1 MIPKSGNQHF
11 DTSCHERTDLPLS
24 GPLRMNFNTENE
36 RVAVALSETPHLWG
50 LAVAQAWRRF
60 SRRLRMGPLF
70 RWRFTGFTPERILI
84 APPDLRVADP
94 QLAQEF
100 YHGRFALAGRL
111 VETGGMS
118 PFAVEPPTPEWE
130 AALQG
135 FGWLRHLKSAN
146 SELATANARALVDD
160 WMRLYGKRIGGL
172 AWSPEVTAQRIIA
185 WLQHSNLILSGAELP
200 AYRKFMRSLAMQ
212 VRYLRTVASAMD
224 DGEER
229 LRARIALAFAALAL
243 PVSPPTARAARRN
256 LEYELKRQILPDG
269 GHISRNPVTILELL
283 ADLLPLRQTYAN
295 GTESPPKALIEA
307 VERMLPALRFFRH
320 QDGSL
325 ALSERIISVLRHDE
339 TAGSPLTHA
348 PYSGYERLSMG
359 ATTIIA
365 DTGLP
370 PPVTASRDAHAGCLA
385 FEMSSGRQRYIVN
398 SGVDRYG
405 PPEFRPLGRS
415 TAAHSTATINDT
427 SSCRFSLNAGLS
439 NMIGTPIIAGP
450 TKVQRDRVED
460 LGRQGFVASHD
471 GYARL
476 FGIYHERRVVLSH
489 NGSVIQGA
497 DRFYRGDAKA
507 LKANGRDNVAVRF
520 HIHPSVDIS
529 FDENGLIILSA
540 PHDDTWAFSC
550 FEVAPQ
556 LEDSI
561 FFAGFRGPVT
571 SKQIV
576 LSFPA
581 SELPEVNWQFS
592 RVAIGSYA

>member
-1 MIPKSGNQHF
+1 
-11 DTSCHERTDLPLS
+11 
-24 GPLRMNFNTENE
+24 MNLNTENE

-50 LAVAQAWRRF
+50 LAVAQAWRKF
-60 SRRLRMGPLF
+60 SRRLRMGPLY

-160 WMRLYGKRIGGL
+160 WMRFYGKRIGGL

-295 GTESPPKALIEA
+295 GTEAPPKALIEA

-325 ALSERIISVLRHDE
+325 ALFNGVGPTLSERIISVLRHDE

-398 SGVDRYG
+398 SGIDRYG

-427 SSCRFSLNAGLS
+427 SSCRFSNNTGLS
-439 NMIGTPIIAGP
+439 SMIGTPIVAGP
-450 TKVQRDRVED
+450 TRVQRDRVED
-460 LGRQGFVASHD
+460 QGRQGFVANHD
-471 GYARL
+471 GYVRL
-476 FGIYHERRVVLSH
+476 FGIFHERRVVLSH

-520 HIHPSVDIS
+520 HIHPSVEIS
-529 FDENGLIILSA
+529 FDENGLINLSA

-581 SELPEVNWQFS
+581 HELPEVNWQFS
-592 RVAIGSYA
+592 RVAIGSYT

>member
-1 MIPKSGNQHF
+1 M
-11 DTSCHERTDLPLS
+11 
-24 GPLRMNFNTENE
+24 
-36 RVAVALSETPHLWG
+36 AVALSETPHLWG

-130 AALQG
+130 AALQS
-135 FGWLRHLKSAN
+135 FSWLRHLKSAN

-325 ALSERIISVLRHDE
+325 ALFNGVGPTLSERIISVLRHDE

-359 ATTIIA
+359 LTTIIA

-398 SGVDRYG
+398 SGVDRFG

-415 TAAHSTATINDT
+415 TAAHSTVTINDT
-427 SSCRFSLNAGLS
+427 SSCRFSKNAGLS

-450 TKVQRDRVED
+450 TRVQRDRIED
-460 LGRQGFVASHD
+460 GGRQGFVANHD
-471 GYARL
+471 GYVRL

-489 NGSVIQGA
+489 QGSVIQGA

-507 LKANGRDNVAVRF
+507 LKANGRDNIAVRF
-520 HIHPSVDIS
+520 HIHPSVEIS
-529 FDENGLIILSA
+529 LDENGLINLSA

-556 LEDSI
+556 IEDSI

-576 LSFPA
+576 LAFPA

-592 RVAIGSYA
+592 RVAIGSYT

>member
-1 MIPKSGNQHF
+1 
-11 DTSCHERTDLPLS
+11 
-24 GPLRMNFNTENE
+24 MNFNTEND

-50 LAVAQAWRRF
+50 LAIAQAWRRF
-60 SRRLRMGPLF
+60 SRRLRMGPLY

-111 VETGGMS
+111 VETGGLS

-130 AALQG
+130 AALHS
-135 FGWLRHLKSAN
+135 FSWLRHLKSAN
-146 SELATANARALVDD
+146 SELATANARALLDD

-269 GHISRNPVTILELL
+269 GHVSRNPVTILELL

-295 GTESPPKALIEA
+295 GMEAPPKALIEA

-325 ALSERIISVLRHDE
+325 ALFNGVGPTMSERIISVLRHDE

-359 ATTIIA
+359 STTIIA

-370 PPVTASRDAHAGCLA
+370 PPVTSSRDAHAGCLA

-398 SGVDRYG
+398 SGVDRFG

-427 SSCRFSLNAGLS
+427 SSCRFSSNAGLS

-460 LGRQGFVASHD
+460 MGRQGFVASHD
-471 GYARL
+471 GYVRL
-476 FGIYHERRVVLSH
+476 FGIFHERRVVLSH

-507 LKANGRDNVAVRF
+507 LKANGRDNIAMRF

-581 SELPEVNWQFS
+581 SDLPEVNWQFS
-592 RVAIGSYA
+592 RIAIGSYA

>member
-1 MIPKSGNQHF
+1 
-11 DTSCHERTDLPLS
+11 
-24 GPLRMNFNTENE
+24 
-36 RVAVALSETPHLWG
+36 
-50 LAVAQAWRRF
+50 
-60 SRRLRMGPLF
+60 
-70 RWRFTGFTPERILI
+70 
-84 APPDLRVADP
+84 
-94 QLAQEF
+94 
-100 YHGRFALAGRL
+100 
-111 VETGGMS
+111 
-118 PFAVEPPTPEWE
+118 
-130 AALQG
+130 
-135 FGWLRHLKSAN
+135 
-146 SELATANARALVDD
+146 
-160 WMRLYGKRIGGL
+160 
-172 AWSPEVTAQRIIA
+172 
-185 WLQHSNLILSGAELP
+185 
-200 AYRKFMRSLAMQ
+200 MQ

-325 ALSERIISVLRHDE
+325 ALFNGVGPTLSERIISVLRHDE

>member
-1 MIPKSGNQHF
+1 MA
-11 DTSCHERTDLPLS
+11 DE
-24 GPLRMNFNTENE
+24 TENK

-50 LAVAQAWRRF
+50 LAVAQAWRRL
-60 SRRLRMGPLF
+60 SRRLRMGPLY

-84 APPDLRVADP
+84 TPPDLRVADP

-111 VETGGMS
+111 VETGGRS

-130 AALQG
+130 KALHG

-146 SELATANARALVDD
+146 TELATANARVLVDD
-160 WMRLYGKRIGGL
+160 WMRLYGKRIGGI
-172 AWSPEVTAQRIIA
+172 AWTPEVTAQRIIA
-185 WLQHSNLILSGAELP
+185 WLQHSDLILTDTELS

-212 VRYLRTVASAMD
+212 VRYLRTIASAMD

-269 GHISRNPVTILELL
+269 GHISRNPATILELL
-283 ADLLPLRQTYAN
+283 ADLLPLRQTYAS

-320 QDGSL
+320 QDGNL
-325 ALSERIISVLRHDE
+325 ALFNGVGPTMPERIISVLRHDE
-339 TAGSPLTHA
+339 TGGKPLTYA

-370 PPVTASRDAHAGCLA
+370 PPVTASRDAHSGCLS

-398 SGVDRYG
+398 SGIDRFG
-405 PPEFRPLGRS
+405 PTEFRPLGRS

-427 SSCRFSLNAGLS
+427 SSCRFSHSKGLS
-439 NMIGTPIIAGP
+439 SMIGTPIIAGP
-450 TKVQRDRVED
+450 TNVQRNRVED
-460 LGRQGFVASHD
+460 TGRQGFVASHD
-471 GYARL
+471 GYVRL
-476 FGIYHERRVVLSH
+476 FGIYHERRIVLSH
-489 NGSVIQGA
+489 NGSVIQGM
-497 DRFYRGDAKA
+497 DHFYRGDSKP
-507 LKANGRDNVAVRF
+507 LKANGRDNIAVRF

-529 FDENGLIILSA
+529 LDENGLIILSA
-540 PHDDTWAFSC
+540 DQDDTWAFSC
-550 FEVAPQ
+550 FEIAPQ

-592 RVAIGSYA
+592 RIAIGSYT

>member
-1 MIPKSGNQHF
+1 MAI
-11 DTSCHERTDLPLS
+11 
-24 GPLRMNFNTENE
+24 
-36 RVAVALSETPHLWG
+36 ALSETPHLWG
-50 LAVAQAWRRF
+50 LAIAQAWRRF
-60 SRRLRMGPLF
+60 SRRLRMGPLY

-111 VETGGMS
+111 VETGGLS
-118 PFAVEPPTPEWE
+118 PFAVIPPTPEWE
-130 AALQG
+130 AALHG
-135 FGWLRHLKSAN
+135 FGWLRHLKSAD

-160 WMRLYGKRIGGL
+160 WLQLFSKRLEGL

-185 WLQHSNLILSGAELP
+185 WLQHSNLILLGADLQT
-200 AYRKFMRSLAMQ
+200 YRKFMRSLAMQ
-212 VRYLRTVASAMD
+212 VRYLRTVASGMD

-229 LRARIALAFAALAL
+229 LRARIALAYAALAL
-243 PVSPPTARAARRN
+243 PVSPPTARAAHRN

-269 GHISRNPVTILELL
+269 GHISRNPVAILELL

-320 QDGSL
+320 QDGNL
-325 ALSERIISVLRHDE
+325 ALFNGVGPTMSERIISVLRHDE
-339 TAGSPLTHA
+339 IGGAPLTHA

-359 ATTIIA
+359 GTTIIA

-370 PPVTASRDAHAGCLA
+370 PPVTVSRDAHAGCLA

-398 SGVDRYG
+398 SGIDRFG

-450 TKVQRDRVED
+450 SRVQRDRIED
-460 LGRQGFVASHD
+460 TDRQGFVASHD

-476 FGIYHERRVVLSH
+476 FGIYHERRLILSH
-489 NGSVIQGA
+489 NGSVIHGA
-497 DRFYRGDAKA
+497 DRFSRGDGMP
-507 LKANGRDNVAVRF
+507 LKANGRNNITVRF
-520 HIHPSVDIS
+520 HLHPSVETS
-529 FDENGLIILSA
+529 FDENGLIVLSA
-540 PHDDTWAFSC
+540 DRDDTWVFSC

-571 SKQIV
+571 STQIV

-581 SELPEVNWQFS
+581 SDFPEVNWQFS
-592 RVAIGSYA
+592 RVALGDYL

>member
-1 MIPKSGNQHF
+1 MA
-11 DTSCHERTDLPLS
+11 DE
-24 GPLRMNFNTENE
+24 TENK

-50 LAVAQAWRRF
+50 LAVAQAWRRL
-60 SRRLRMGPLF
+60 SRRLRMGPLY

-84 APPDLRVADP
+84 TPPDLRVADP

-111 VETGGMS
+111 VETGGHS

-130 AALQG
+130 KALHG

-146 SELATANARALVDD
+146 TELATANARVLVDD
-160 WMRLYGKRIGGL
+160 WMRLYGKRIGGI
-172 AWSPEVTAQRIIA
+172 AWTPEVTAQRIIA
-185 WLQHSNLILSGAELP
+185 WLQHSDLILTDTELS

-212 VRYLRTVASAMD
+212 VRYLRTIASAMD

-269 GHISRNPVTILELL
+269 GHISRNPATILELL
-283 ADLLPLRQTYAN
+283 ADLLPLRQTYAS

-320 QDGSL
+320 QDGNL
-325 ALSERIISVLRHDE
+325 ALFNGVGPTMPERIISVLRHDE
-339 TAGSPLTHA
+339 TGGKPLTYA

-370 PPVTASRDAHAGCLA
+370 PPVTASRDAHSGCLS

-398 SGVDRYG
+398 SGIDRFG
-405 PPEFRPLGRS
+405 PTEFRPLGRS

-427 SSCRFSLNAGLS
+427 SSCRFSHSKGLS
-439 NMIGTPIIAGP
+439 SMIGTPIIAGP
-450 TKVQRDRVED
+450 TNVQRNRVED
-460 LGRQGFVASHD
+460 TGRQGFVASHD
-471 GYARL
+471 GYVRL
-476 FGIYHERRVVLSH
+476 FGIYHERRIVLSH
-489 NGSVIQGA
+489 NGSVIQGM
-497 DRFYRGDAKA
+497 DHFYRGDSKP
-507 LKANGRDNVAVRF
+507 LKANGRDNIAVRF

-529 FDENGLIILSA
+529 LDENGLIILSA
-540 PHDDTWAFSC
+540 DQDDTWAFSC
-550 FEVAPQ
+550 FEIAPQ

-592 RVAIGSYA
+592 RIAIGSYT

>member
-1 MIPKSGNQHF
+1 
-11 DTSCHERTDLPLS
+11 
-24 GPLRMNFNTENE
+24 MNFNTENE

-50 LAVAQAWRRF
+50 LAIAQAWRRF
-60 SRRLRMGPLF
+60 SRRLRMGPLY

-130 AALQG
+130 AALQS
-135 FGWLRHLKSAN
+135 FSWLRHLKSAN

-160 WMRLYGKRIGGL
+160 WMRLYGKRISGL

-325 ALSERIISVLRHDE
+325 ALFNGVGPTLSERIISVLRHDE
-339 TAGSPLTHA
+339 TAGAPLTHA

-385 FEMSSGRQRYIVN
+385 FEMSSGRRRYIVN
-398 SGVDRYG
+398 SGVDRFG
-405 PPEFRPLGRS
+405 PSEFRPLGRS
-415 TAAHSTATINDT
+415 TAAHSTVTINDT
-427 SSCRFSLNAGLS
+427 SSCRFSKSSGLS

-450 TKVQRDRVED
+450 TRVQRDRIED
-460 LGRQGFVASHD
+460 TGRQGFVANHD
-471 GYARL
+471 GYVRL
-476 FGIYHERRVVLSH
+476 FGIFHERRVVLSH
-489 NGSVIQGA
+489 QGSVIQGA

-507 LKANGRDNVAVRF
+507 LKANGRDNIAVRF

-529 FDENGLIILSA
+529 LDENGLISLSA
-540 PHDDTWAFSC
+540 PHDDTWTFSC

-581 SELPEVNWQFS
+581 SDLPEVNWQFS

>member
-1 MIPKSGNQHF
+1 M
-11 DTSCHERTDLPLS
+11 
-24 GPLRMNFNTENE
+24 RMF
-36 RVAVALSETPHLWG
+36 
-50 LAVAQAWRRF
+50 
-60 SRRLRMGPLF
+60 
-70 RWRFTGFTPERILI
+70 
-84 APPDLRVADP
+84 
-94 QLAQEF
+94 
-100 YHGRFALAGRL
+100 
-111 VETGGMS
+111 
-118 PFAVEPPTPEWE
+118 
-130 AALQG
+130 
-135 FGWLRHLKSAN
+135 
-146 SELATANARALVDD
+146 
-160 WMRLYGKRIGGL
+160 GKRIGGL
-172 AWSPEVTAQRIIA
+172 AWAPEVTAQRIIA
-185 WLQHSNLILSGAELP
+185 WLQHSNLILSGAEMP

-212 VRYLRTVASAMD
+212 VRYLRTVAGAMD

-269 GHISRNPVTILELL
+269 GHISRNPVTVLELL

-325 ALSERIISVLRHDE
+325 ALFNGVGPTMPERIISVLRHDE

-359 ATTIIA
+359 STTIIA

-398 SGVDRYG
+398 SGIDRFG

-450 TKVQRDRVED
+450 TRVQRDRIEEM
-460 LGRQGFVASHD
+460 GRQGFVASHD

-476 FGIYHERRVVLSH
+476 FGIYHERRLVLSH

-497 DRFYRGDAKA
+497 DRFYRGDGRP
-507 LKANGRDNVAVRF
+507 LKSNGRDNIAVRF
-520 HIHPSVDIS
+520 HLHPTVDIS
-529 FDENGLIILSA
+529 YDENGLIVLSA
-540 PHDDTWAFSC
+540 DRDDTWVFSC

-556 LEDSI
+556 LEDTI

-581 SELPEVNWQFS
+581 SELPEINWQFS
-592 RVAIGSYA
+592 RVALGSYV

>member
-1 MIPKSGNQHF
+1 MAI
-11 DTSCHERTDLPLS
+11 
-24 GPLRMNFNTENE
+24 
-36 RVAVALSETPHLWG
+36 ALSETPHLWG
-50 LAVAQAWRRF
+50 LALAQAWRRF
-60 SRRLRMGPLF
+60 SRRLRMGPLY
-70 RWRFTGFTPERILI
+70 RWRFTGFTPDRILI

-111 VETGGMS
+111 VETGGLS
-118 PFAVEPPTPEWE
+118 PFAVIAPTPEWD
-130 AALQG
+130 AALHG
-135 FGWLRHLKSAN
+135 FGWLRHLKSAQ

-160 WMRLYGKRIGGL
+160 WLQMFGKRIDGL
-172 AWSPEVTAQRIIA
+172 AWAPEVTAQRIIA
-185 WLQHSNLILSGAELP
+185 WLQHSNLILLGADLP
-200 AYRKFMRSLAMQ
+200 TYRKFMRSLAMQ

-229 LRARIALAFAALAL
+229 LRTRIALAYAALAL

-269 GHISRNPVTILELL
+269 GHISRNPATLLELL

-320 QDGSL
+320 QDGNL
-325 ALSERIISVLRHDE
+325 ALFNGVGPTMSERIISVLRHDE
-339 TAGSPLTHA
+339 IGGSPLTHA

-359 ATTIIA
+359 STTIIA

-370 PPVTASRDAHAGCLA
+370 PPVTASRDAHAGCLS

-398 SGVDRYG
+398 SGIDRFG

-427 SSCRFSLNAGLS
+427 SSCRFSRNAGLS
-439 NMIGTPIIAGP
+439 SMIGTPIIAGP
-450 TKVQRDRVED
+450 SRVDRDRIDEID
-460 LGRQGFVASHD
+460 RQGFVASHD

-476 FGIYHERRVVLSH
+476 FGIYHERRLVLSH
-489 NGSVIQGA
+489 NGSVIHGA
-497 DRFYRGDAKA
+497 DRFYRGDGMP
-507 LKANGRDNVAVRF
+507 LKANGRDNIAVRF
-520 HIHPSVDIS
+520 HLHPSIDIS
-529 FDENGLIILSA
+529 FDENGLIVLSA
-540 PHDDTWAFSC
+540 DRNDTWVFSC

-561 FFAGFRGPVT
+561 FFAGFRGPV
-571 SKQIV
+571 SSRQIV

-581 SELPEVNWQFS
+581 SQLPEINWQFS
-592 RVAIGSYA
+592 RTELGSYV

>member
-1 MIPKSGNQHF
+1 
-11 DTSCHERTDLPLS
+11 
-24 GPLRMNFNTENE
+24 MNFNTEND

-50 LAVAQAWRRF
+50 LAIAQAWRRF
-60 SRRLRMGPLF
+60 SRRLRMGPLY

-111 VETGGMS
+111 VETGGLS

-130 AALQG
+130 AALHS
-135 FGWLRHLKSAN
+135 FSWLRHLKSAN
-146 SELATANARALVDD
+146 SELATANARALLDD

-269 GHISRNPVTILELL
+269 GHVSRNPVTILELL

-295 GTESPPKALIEA
+295 GMEAPPKALIEA

-325 ALSERIISVLRHDE
+325 AMFNGVGPTMSERIISVLRHDE

-359 ATTIIA
+359 STTIIA

-370 PPVTASRDAHAGCLA
+370 PPVTSSRDAHAGCLA

-398 SGVDRYG
+398 SGVDRFG

-427 SSCRFSLNAGLS
+427 SSCRFSSNAGLS

-460 LGRQGFVASHD
+460 MGRQGFVASHD
-471 GYARL
+471 GYVRL
-476 FGIYHERRVVLSH
+476 FGIFHERRVVLSH

-507 LKANGRDNVAVRF
+507 LKANGRNNIAMRF

-581 SELPEVNWQFS
+581 SDLPEVNWQFS
-592 RVAIGSYA
+592 RIAIGSYA

>member
-1 MIPKSGNQHF
+1 MADK
-11 DTSCHERTDLPLS
+11 
-24 GPLRMNFNTENE
+24 TENE

-50 LAVAQAWRRF
+50 LAVAQAWRRL
-60 SRRLRMGPLF
+60 SRRLRMGPLY

-84 APPDLRVADP
+84 TPPDLRVADP

-111 VETGGMS
+111 VETGGHS

-130 AALQG
+130 KALHG

-146 SELATANARALVDD
+146 TELATANARVLVDD
-160 WMRLYGKRIGGL
+160 WMRLYGKRIGGI
-172 AWSPEVTAQRIIA
+172 AWTPEVTAQRIIA
-185 WLQHSNLILSGAELP
+185 WLQHSDLILTDTELS

-212 VRYLRTVASAMD
+212 VRYLRTIASAMD

-256 LEYELKRQILPDG
+256 LEYELRRQILPDG
-269 GHISRNPVTILELL
+269 GHISRNPATVLELL
-283 ADLLPLRQTYAN
+283 ADLLPLRQTYAS

-320 QDGSL
+320 QDGNL
-325 ALSERIISVLRHDE
+325 ALFNGVGPTMPERIISVLRHDE
-339 TAGSPLTHA
+339 TGGKPLTYA

-370 PPVTASRDAHAGCLA
+370 PPVTASRDAHSGCLA

-398 SGVDRYG
+398 SGIDRFG
-405 PPEFRPLGRS
+405 PAEFRPLGRS

-427 SSCRFSLNAGLS
+427 SSCRFSRSGGLS
-439 NMIGTPIIAGP
+439 SMIGTPIIAGP
-450 TKVQRDRVED
+450 TNVQRNRVED
-460 LGRQGFVASHD
+460 TGRQGFVASHD
-471 GYARL
+471 GYVRI
-476 FGIYHERRVVLSH
+476 FGIYHERRMVLSH
-489 NGSVIQGA
+489 NGSVIQGM
-497 DRFYRGDAKA
+497 DRFYRGDSKP
-507 LKANGRDNVAVRF
+507 LKANGRDNIAVRF
-520 HIHPSVDIS
+520 HIHPSVNIS
-529 FDENGLIILSA
+529 LDENGLIILSA
-540 PHDDTWAFSC
+540 DQDDTWAFSC
-550 FEVAPQ
+550 FEIAPQ

-592 RVAIGSYA
+592 RIEIGSYT

>member
-1 MIPKSGNQHF
+1 
-11 DTSCHERTDLPLS
+11 
-24 GPLRMNFNTENE
+24 MNFNTENE

-50 LAVAQAWRRF
+50 LAIAQAWRRF
-60 SRRLRMGPLF
+60 SRRLRMGPLY

-111 VETGGMS
+111 VETGGLS

-130 AALQG
+130 AALHS
-135 FGWLRHLKSAN
+135 FSWLRHLKSAN
-146 SELATANARALVDD
+146 SELATANARALLDD

-269 GHISRNPVTILELL
+269 GHVSRSPVTILELL

-325 ALSERIISVLRHDE
+325 ALFNGVGPTMSERIISVLRHDE

-370 PPVTASRDAHAGCLA
+370 PPVTSSRDAHAGCLA

-398 SGVDRYG
+398 SGVDRFG

-460 LGRQGFVASHD
+460 MGRQGFVASHD
-471 GYARL
+471 GYVRL
-476 FGIYHERRVVLSH
+476 FGIFHERRVVLSH

-497 DRFYRGDAKA
+497 DRFYRGDARA
-507 LKANGRDNVAVRF
+507 LKANGRDNIAVRF

-529 FDENGLIILSA
+529 LDENGLIILSA

-581 SELPEVNWQFS
+581 SDLPEVNWQFS
-592 RVAIGSYA
+592 RIAIGSYA

>member
-1 MIPKSGNQHF
+1 
-11 DTSCHERTDLPLS
+11 LAL
-24 GPLRMNFNTENE
+24 
-36 RVAVALSETPHLWG
+36 ALSETPHLWG

-70 RWRFTGFTPERILI
+70 RWRFTGFTPDRILI
-84 APPDLRVADP
+84 LPPDLRVADP

-111 VETGGMS
+111 VDTGGLS
-118 PFAVEPPTPEWE
+118 PFAIEPPTPEWE
-130 AALQG
+130 TALHG
-135 FGWLRHLKSAN
+135 FGWLRHLKAAQ

-160 WMRLYGKRIGGL
+160 WIRMFGKRIGGL
-172 AWSPEVTAQRIIA
+172 AWAPEVTAQRIIA
-185 WLQHSNLILSGAELP
+185 WLQHSDLILSGTELP
-200 AYRKFMRSLAMQ
+200 AYRKFMRSLAVQ
-212 VRYLRTVASAMD
+212 VRYLRTAASAMD
-224 DGEER
+224 DGDER

-295 GTESPPKALIEA
+295 GMEAPPKALIEA

-325 ALSERIISVLRHDE
+325 ALFNGVGPTMPERIVAVLRHDE
-339 TAGSPLTHA
+339 TDGQPLAHA

-398 SGVDRYG
+398 SGIDRYG
-405 PPEFRPLGRS
+405 PPEFRPLARS
-415 TAAHSTATINDT
+415 TAAHSTATVNDT
-427 SSCRFSLNAGLS
+427 SSCRFSLNSGLS
-439 NMIGTPIIAGP
+439 SMIGTPIIAGP
-450 TKVQRDRVED
+450 THVQRDRVTD
-460 LGRQGFVASHD
+460 IGRQGFVASHD
-471 GYARL
+471 GYVRL
-476 FGIYHERRVVLSH
+476 YGIYHERRMVLSH

-497 DRFYRGDAKA
+497 DRFYRGDAKP
-507 LKANGRDNVAVRF
+507 LKANGRDQIAIRF
-520 HIHPSVDIS
+520 HLHPAVDVS
-529 FDENGLIILSA
+529 FDENGLIVLSA
-540 PHDDTWAFSC
+540 DRDDTWAFSC

-576 LSFPA
+576 LAFPA

-592 RVAIGSYA
+592 RVALGSYV

>member
-1 MIPKSGNQHF
+1 MFLGKAATAPEEMADK
-11 DTSCHERTDLPLS
+11 
-24 GPLRMNFNTENE
+24 TENK

-50 LAVAQAWRRF
+50 LAVAQAWRRL
-60 SRRLRMGPLF
+60 SRRLRMGPLY

-84 APPDLRVADP
+84 TPPDLRVADP

-111 VETGGMS
+111 VETGGHS

-130 AALQG
+130 KALHG

-146 SELATANARALVDD
+146 TELATANARVLVDD
-160 WMRLYGKRIGGL
+160 WMRLYGKRISGI
-172 AWSPEVTAQRIIA
+172 AWTPEVTAQRIIA
-185 WLQHSNLILSGAELP
+185 WLQHSDLILSDTELS

-212 VRYLRTVASAMD
+212 VRYLRTIASAMD

-269 GHISRNPVTILELL
+269 GHISRNPATILELL
-283 ADLLPLRQTYAN
+283 ADLLPLRQTYAS

-320 QDGSL
+320 QDGNL
-325 ALSERIISVLRHDE
+325 ALFNGVGPTMPERIISVLRHDE
-339 TAGSPLTHA
+339 TGGKPLTYA

-359 ATTIIA
+359 ATTVIA

-370 PPVTASRDAHAGCLA
+370 PPVTASRDAHSGCLS

-398 SGVDRYG
+398 SGIDRFG
-405 PPEFRPLGRS
+405 PAEFRPLGRS

-427 SSCRFSLNAGLS
+427 SSCRFSHSKGLS
-439 NMIGTPIIAGP
+439 SMIGTPIIAGP
-450 TKVQRDRVED
+450 TSVQRNRVED
-460 LGRQGFVASHD
+460 SGRQGFVASHD
-471 GYARL
+471 GYVRI

-489 NGSVIQGA
+489 NGSVIQGM
-497 DRFYRGDAKA
+497 DHFYRGDSRP
-507 LKANGRDNVAVRF
+507 LKANGRDNIAVRF
-520 HIHPSVDIS
+520 HIHPSVNIS
-529 FDENGLIILSA
+529 LDENGLIILSA
-540 PHDDTWAFSC
+540 DQDDTWAFSC
-550 FEVAPQ
+550 FEIAPQ

-592 RVAIGSYA
+592 RIAIGSYT

>member
-1 MIPKSGNQHF
+1 MA
-11 DTSCHERTDLPLS
+11 DE
-24 GPLRMNFNTENE
+24 TENK

-50 LAVAQAWRRF
+50 LAVAQAWRRL
-60 SRRLRMGPLF
+60 SRRLRMGPLY

-84 APPDLRVADP
+84 TPPDLRVADP

-111 VETGGMS
+111 VETGGHS

-130 AALQG
+130 KALHG

-146 SELATANARALVDD
+146 TELATANARVLVDD
-160 WMRLYGKRIGGL
+160 WMRLYGKRIGGI
-172 AWSPEVTAQRIIA
+172 AWTPEVTAQRIIA
-185 WLQHSNLILSGAELP
+185 WLQHSDLILTDTELS

-212 VRYLRTVASAMD
+212 VRYLRTIASAMD

-269 GHISRNPVTILELL
+269 GHISRNPATILELL
-283 ADLLPLRQTYAN
+283 ADLLPLRQTYAS

-320 QDGSL
+320 QDGNL
-325 ALSERIISVLRHDE
+325 ALFNGVGPTMPERIISVLRHDE
-339 TAGSPLTHA
+339 TGGKPLTYA

-370 PPVTASRDAHAGCLA
+370 PPVTASRDAHSGCLS

-398 SGVDRYG
+398 SGIDRFG
-405 PPEFRPLGRS
+405 PAEFRPLGRS

-427 SSCRFSLNAGLS
+427 SSCRFSHSKGLS
-439 NMIGTPIIAGP
+439 SMIGTPIIAGP
-450 TKVQRDRVED
+450 TNVQRNRVED
-460 LGRQGFVASHD
+460 TGRQGFVASHD
-471 GYARL
+471 GYVRL
-476 FGIYHERRVVLSH
+476 FGIYHERRIVLSH
-489 NGSVIQGA
+489 NGSVIQGM
-497 DRFYRGDAKA
+497 DHFYRGDSKP
-507 LKANGRDNVAVRF
+507 LKANGRDNIAVRF

-529 FDENGLIILSA
+529 LDENGLIILSA
-540 PHDDTWAFSC
+540 DQDDTWAFSC
-550 FEVAPQ
+550 FEIAPQ

-592 RVAIGSYA
+592 RIAIGSYT

>member
-1 MIPKSGNQHF
+1 
-11 DTSCHERTDLPLS
+11 
-24 GPLRMNFNTENE
+24 
-36 RVAVALSETPHLWG
+36 VAVALSETPHLWG
-50 LAVAQAWRRF
+50 LAIAQAWRRF
-60 SRRLRMGPLF
+60 SRRLRMGPLY

-111 VETGGMS
+111 VETGGLS

-130 AALQG
+130 AALHS
-135 FGWLRHLKSAN
+135 FSWLRHLKSAN
-146 SELATANARALVDD
+146 SELATANARALLDD

-269 GHISRNPVTILELL
+269 GHVSRNPVTILELL

-295 GTESPPKALIEA
+295 GMEAPPKALIEA

-325 ALSERIISVLRHDE
+325 ALFNGVGPTMSERIISVLRHDE

-359 ATTIIA
+359 STTIIA

-370 PPVTASRDAHAGCLA
+370 PPVTSSRDAHAGCLA

-398 SGVDRYG
+398 SGVDRFG

-427 SSCRFSLNAGLS
+427 SSCRFSSNAGLS

-460 LGRQGFVASHD
+460 MGRQGFVASHD
-471 GYARL
+471 GYVRL
-476 FGIYHERRVVLSH
+476 FGIFHERRVVLSH

-507 LKANGRDNVAVRF
+507 LKANGRDNIAMRF

-581 SELPEVNWQFS
+581 SDLPEVNWQFS
-592 RVAIGSYA
+592 RIAIGSYA

>member
-1 MIPKSGNQHF
+1 MKGRACLIGSIANEFEYG
-11 DTSCHERTDLPLS
+11 EREGGSRAERNPASLGTGCCTGLAQVQPPSAHGPALPLA
-24 GPLRMNFNTENE
+24 F
-36 RVAVALSETPHLWG
+36 H
-50 LAVAQAWRRF
+50 
-60 SRRLRMGPLF
+60 RLHAGTHSDCSTRSARCG
-70 RWRFTGFTPERILI
+70 
-84 APPDLRVADP
+84 P

-111 VETGGMS
+111 VETGGLS

-130 AALQG
+130 AALHS
-135 FGWLRHLKSAN
+135 FSWLRHLKSAN
-146 SELATANARALVDD
+146 SELATANARALLDD

-269 GHISRNPVTILELL
+269 GHVSRNPVTILELL

-295 GTESPPKALIEA
+295 GTEAPPKALIEA

-325 ALSERIISVLRHDE
+325 ALFNGVGPTMSERIISVLRHDE

-370 PPVTASRDAHAGCLA
+370 PPVTSSRDAHAGCLA

-398 SGVDRYG
+398 SGIDRFG

-427 SSCRFSLNAGLS
+427 SSCRFSLNSGLS

-460 LGRQGFVASHD
+460 MGRQGFVASHD
-471 GYARL
+471 GYVRL
-476 FGIYHERRVVLSH
+476 FGIFHERRVVLSH

-507 LKANGRDNVAVRF
+507 LKANGRDNIAVRF

-550 FEVAPQ
+550 FEVTPQ

-581 SELPEVNWQFS
+581 SDLPEVNWQFS

>member
-1 MIPKSGNQHF
+1 M
-11 DTSCHERTDLPLS
+11 
-24 GPLRMNFNTENE
+24 
-36 RVAVALSETPHLWG
+36 AVALSETPHLWG
-50 LAVAQAWRRF
+50 LAVAQAWRRL
-60 SRRLRMGPLF
+60 SRRLRMGPLY

-84 APPDLRVADP
+84 TPPDLRVADP

-111 VETGGMS
+111 VETGGRS

-130 AALQG
+130 KALHG

-146 SELATANARALVDD
+146 TELATANARVLVDD
-160 WMRLYGKRIGGL
+160 WMRLYGKRIGGI
-172 AWSPEVTAQRIIA
+172 AWTPEVTAQRIIA
-185 WLQHSNLILSGAELP
+185 WLQHSDLILTDTELS

-212 VRYLRTVASAMD
+212 VRYLRTIASAMD

-269 GHISRNPVTILELL
+269 GHISRNPATILELL
-283 ADLLPLRQTYAN
+283 ADLLPLRQTYAS

-320 QDGSL
+320 QDGNL
-325 ALSERIISVLRHDE
+325 ALFNGVGPTMPERIISVLRHDE
-339 TAGSPLTHA
+339 TGGKPLTYA

-370 PPVTASRDAHAGCLA
+370 PPVTASRDAHSGCLS

-398 SGVDRYG
+398 SGIDRFG
-405 PPEFRPLGRS
+405 PTEFRPLGRS

-427 SSCRFSLNAGLS
+427 SSCRFSHSKGLS
-439 NMIGTPIIAGP
+439 SMIGTPIIAGP
-450 TKVQRDRVED
+450 TNVQRNRVED
-460 LGRQGFVASHD
+460 TGRQGFVASHD
-471 GYARL
+471 GYVRL
-476 FGIYHERRVVLSH
+476 FGIYHERRIVLSH
-489 NGSVIQGA
+489 NGSVIQGM
-497 DRFYRGDAKA
+497 DHFYRGDSKP
-507 LKANGRDNVAVRF
+507 LKANGRDNIAVRF

-529 FDENGLIILSA
+529 LDENGLIILSA
-540 PHDDTWAFSC
+540 DQDDTWAFSC
-550 FEVAPQ
+550 FEIAPQ

-592 RVAIGSYA
+592 RIAIGSYT

>member
-1 MIPKSGNQHF
+1 MA
-11 DTSCHERTDLPLS
+11 DE
-24 GPLRMNFNTENE
+24 TENK

-50 LAVAQAWRRF
+50 LAVAQAWRRL
-60 SRRLRMGPLF
+60 SRRLRMGPLY

-84 APPDLRVADP
+84 TPPDLRVADP

-111 VETGGMS
+111 VETGGHS

-130 AALQG
+130 KALHG

-146 SELATANARALVDD
+146 TELATANARVLVDD
-160 WMRLYGKRIGGL
+160 WMRLYGKRIGGI
-172 AWSPEVTAQRIIA
+172 AWTPEVTAQRIIA
-185 WLQHSNLILSGAELP
+185 WLQHSDLILTDTELS

-212 VRYLRTVASAMD
+212 VRYLRTIASAMD

-269 GHISRNPVTILELL
+269 GHISRNPATILELL
-283 ADLLPLRQTYAN
+283 ADLLPLRQTYAS

-320 QDGSL
+320 QDGNL
-325 ALSERIISVLRHDE
+325 ALFNGVGPTMPERIISVLRHDE
-339 TAGSPLTHA
+339 TGGKPLTYA

-370 PPVTASRDAHAGCLA
+370 PPVTASRDAHSGCLS

-398 SGVDRYG
+398 SGIDRFG
-405 PPEFRPLGRS
+405 PAEFRPLGRS
-415 TAAHSTATINDT
+415 TAAHSTATINNT
-427 SSCRFSLNAGLS
+427 SSCRFSHSKGLS
-439 NMIGTPIIAGP
+439 SMIGTPIIAGP
-450 TKVQRDRVED
+450 TNVQRNRVED
-460 LGRQGFVASHD
+460 TGRQGFVASHD
-471 GYARL
+471 GYVRL
-476 FGIYHERRVVLSH
+476 FGIYHERRIVLSH
-489 NGSVIQGA
+489 NGSVIQGM
-497 DRFYRGDAKA
+497 DHFYRGDSKP
-507 LKANGRDNVAVRF
+507 LKANGRDNIAVRF

-529 FDENGLIILSA
+529 LDENGLIILSA
-540 PHDDTWAFSC
+540 DQDDTWAFSC
-550 FEVAPQ
+550 FEIAPQ

-592 RVAIGSYA
+592 RIAIGSYT